1 MLNSRANKFLFNL
14 ILEKPV
20 YIIACLSLSL
30 LSTIFELLG
39 TVLFIPAIA
48 ILLSNTESIVIFK
61 YPSFVRYLS
70 VLLADYSFE
79 SGFIKIAII
88 IFLAFILKVLA
99 EYLYTVLEL
108 KYTKELISSMQSA
121 GVDLLCRVD
130 LNYFQQTNAK
140 DILFKFN
147 RGIILASLCGKN
159 LRKVLI
165 ITTNI
170 MMLVIFLL
178 LISWQLTFISFSLLW
193 GIIFID
199 KRLSSLTK
207 NLRSLTTEKSQ
218 ISTYRIV
225 EFLTGIRS
233 IKTAANESA
242 AKMTIARSLEAKN
255 RALLVAQALS
265 AAIKPIRQIFSLVL
279 FLILA
284 IASYYLYPSVTEFAS
299 VVSLYLIVLFKM
311 LPLFGQINRA
321 RLQFIQTKPSAE
333 AVANFLNPAT
343 KQFSHSGDTVFS
355 KLQAGIEFKAVT
367 FAYPQDA
374 RIVLDK
380 LSFSIPQGTTT
391 VLFDSTK
398 SGKST
403 VADLLIRFYDPIEG
417 KILLDNIE
425 LQQYQLSSLRKA
437 TSVISHNT
445 FLFDDSLAN
454 NIAYGLNNVP
464 QADIIDAVKKARIEE
479 FVSQLPQGLATRIG
493 RQGVTISEAQRLRIA
508 IARAFLRDP
517 EILILDDAIEVNDNS
532 PIAEE
537 LESIEIIEAL
547 CRDRTTLIITSQ
559 LNLAR
564 NADCIVV
571 LDRGKIVERG
581 THEQL
586 LLKQDGIYQRLYSTQ
601 FKTSLQSRQLKLAQK
616 IAHKLA
622 RHTETDHNL
631 ASEIKTNLNTLLD
644 RLQLIGE
651 GLFEDE
657 SEQNRILDE
666 SYHSAKS
673 MLISLREY
681 EQKISRRFNDS
692 DLTN

>member
-1 MLNSRANKFLFNL
+1 MLNL
-14 ILEKPV
+14 ILEKPI

-30 LSTIFELLG
+30 LSTIFNVLG

-48 ILLSNTESIVIFK
+48 ILLSNTETIVLSK
-61 YPSFVRYLS
+61 YPTFIRYLS
-70 VLLADYSFE
+70 VLFADRNFE
-79 SGFIKIAII
+79 SGFIKIAVI
-88 IFLAFILKVLA
+88 IFWAFVIKVLA
-99 EYLYTVLEL
+99 DYFYTVVEF
-108 KYTKELISSMQSA
+108 KHTKELISSMQNA

-130 LNYFQQTNAK
+130 LNYFQQTNTK
-140 DILFKFN
+140 DILFEFN
-147 RGIILASLCGKN
+147 RGIVLASLSGKN
-159 LRKVLI
+159 LLKMLI
-165 ITTNI
+165 ITINI
-170 MMLVIFLL
+170 LLLVIFLL
-178 LISWQLTFISFSLLW
+178 FISWQLTFISFSVLW
-193 GIIFID
+193 LIIFID
-199 KRLSSLTK
+199 NRLSSLTK

-218 ISTYRIV
+218 RSTYRIV

-242 AKMTIARSLEAKN
+242 AKITIARSLLSKN
-255 RALLVAQALS
+255 QALLVAQTRS
-265 AAIKPIRQIFSLVL
+265 AATKPIRQIFSLVMV
-279 FLILA
+279 LILT

-299 VVSLYLIVLFKM
+299 VVLLYLIILFKM

-321 RLQFIQTKPSAE
+321 RLQFIQTRPSAE

-343 KQFSHSGDTVFS
+343 KQFAHSGDTVFS
-355 KLQAGIEFKAVT
+355 QLQAGIEFKAVT
-367 FAYPQDA
+367 FAYPQHA
-374 RIVLDK
+374 RIILDK

-391 VLFDSTK
+391 VLIGLPK

-417 KILLDNIE
+417 KILLDGIE

-437 TSVISHNT
+437 TSVISRNT

-454 NIAYGLNNVP
+454 NIAYGLNNVL
-464 QADIIDAVKKARIEE
+464 QADIINAVKKARIEE
-479 FVSQLPQGLATRIG
+479 FVSQLPEGLATRIG
-493 RQGVTISEAQRLRIA
+493 RQGVTISEVHKLRIA
-508 IARAFLRDP
+508 IAKAFLRDP
-517 EILILDDAIEVNDNS
+517 QILILDDAIDLNDNS
-532 PIAEE
+532 LMAE
-537 LESIEIIEAL
+537 ESIEIVESL

-564 NADCIVV
+564 NADRIVV
-571 LDRGKIVERG
+571 LNQGKIVERG

-616 IAHKLA
+616 IAQKLA
-622 RHTETDHNL
+622 RHTETSHNL
-631 ASEIKTNLNTLLD
+631 ASEIKTSLNTLLD
-644 RLQLIGE
+644 RLQLIDD

-666 SYHSAKS
+666 SYYSAKS

-681 EQKISRRFNDS
+681 EQKISQKFNDS
-692 DLTN
+692 DRTS

>member
-1 MLNSRANKFLFNL
+1 MFNL
-14 ILEKPV
+14 ILEKPI

-30 LSTIFELLG
+30 LSTIFDVLG

-48 ILLSNTESIVIFK
+48 ILLSNTETIVLSK
-61 YPSFVRYLS
+61 YPIFIRYLYG
-70 VLLADYSFE
+70 LFADRNFE
-79 SGFIKIAII
+79 SGFIKLAVI
-88 IFLAFILKVLA
+88 IFWAFVIKVLA

-108 KYTKELISSMQSA
+108 KHTKELIYSMQNA
-121 GVDLLCRVD
+121 GIDLLCRVD
-130 LNYFQQTNAK
+130 LNYFQQTDTK
-140 DILFKFN
+140 DILFEFN
-147 RGIILASLCGKN
+147 RGIVLASLCGKN
-159 LRKVLI
+159 LRTMLI
-165 ITTNI
+165 IASSI
-170 MMLVIFLL
+170 LMLVMFLL
-178 LISWQLTFISFSLLW
+178 LISWQLTFISFSILLL
-193 GIIFID
+193 IVFVD
-199 KRLSSLTK
+199 ERLKFLIK
-207 NLRSLTTEKSQ
+207 NFRSLTTEKSQ
-218 ISTYRIV
+218 ISTYRID
-225 EFLTGIRS
+225 EFLAGIRS

-242 AKMTIARSLEAKN
+242 AKMTLARSLFSKN

-265 AAIKPIRQIFSLVL
+265 AATKPIHQIFRLVL
-279 FLILA
+279 FLILT
-284 IASYYLYPSVTEFAS
+284 IASYYLYPSVTEFVS
-299 VVSLYLIVLFKM
+299 VVLLYLIILFKM

-321 RLQFIQTKPSAE
+321 RLQFIQTRPSAE

-355 KLQAGIEFKAVT
+355 QLQAGIEFKAVT
-367 FAYPQDA
+367 FAYPQHA
-374 RIVLDK
+374 RIILDK

-391 VLFDSTK
+391 VLIGLPK

-417 KILLDNIE
+417 KILLDGIE

-437 TSVISHNT
+437 TSVISRNT

-464 QADIIDAVKKARIEE
+464 QADIIDVVKKARIEE
-479 FVSQLPQGLATRIG
+479 FVSQLPEGLATRIG
-493 RQGVTISEAQRLRIA
+493 RQGVTISEAQKLRIA

-537 LESIEIIEAL
+537 TIEIIEAL

-564 NADCIVV
+564 KADRIVV
-571 LDRGKIVERG
+571 LDQGKIVERG

-601 FKTSLQSRQLKLAQK
+601 FKTSLQSRQLKLAQR

-622 RHTETDHNL
+622 RHTETNHDL

-644 RLQLIGE
+644 RLQLIDE

-657 SEQNRILDE
+657 QVQNRILDE
-666 SYHSAKS
+666 SYHSAKN

-681 EQKISRRFNDS
+681 EQKISRGLNDS
-692 DLTN
+692 DRTS

>member
-1 MLNSRANKFLFNL
+1 MFNL
-14 ILEKPV
+14 ILEKPI

-30 LSTIFELLG
+30 LSTIFDVLG

-48 ILLSNTESIVIFK
+48 ILLSNTETIVLSKYSIFI
-61 YPSFVRYLS
+61 RYLYA
-70 VLLADYSFE
+70 LFADRNFE
-79 SGFIKIAII
+79 SGFIKLAVI
-88 IFLAFILKVLA
+88 IFWAFVIKVLA

-108 KYTKELISSMQSA
+108 KHTKELIYSMQNA
-121 GVDLLCRVD
+121 GIDLLCRVD
-130 LNYFQQTNAK
+130 LNYFQQTDTK
-140 DILFKFN
+140 DILFEFN
-147 RGIILASLCGKN
+147 RGIVLASLCGKN
-159 LRKVLI
+159 LRTMLI
-165 ITTNI
+165 IASSI
-170 MMLVIFLL
+170 LMLVMFLL
-178 LISWQLTFISFSLLW
+178 LISWQLTFISFSILLL
-193 GIIFID
+193 IVFVD
-199 KRLSSLTK
+199 ERLKFLIK
-207 NLRSLTTEKSQ
+207 NFRSLTTEKSQ
-218 ISTYRIV
+218 ISTYRID
-225 EFLTGIRS
+225 EFLAGIRS

-242 AKMTIARSLEAKN
+242 AKMTLARSLFSKN

-265 AAIKPIRQIFSLVL
+265 AATKPIHQIFRLVL
-279 FLILA
+279 FLILT
-284 IASYYLYPSVTEFAS
+284 IASYYLYPSVTEFVS
-299 VVSLYLIVLFKM
+299 VVLLYLIILFKM

-321 RLQFIQTKPSAE
+321 RLQFIQTRPSAE

-355 KLQAGIEFKAVT
+355 QLQAGIEFKAVT
-367 FAYPQDA
+367 FAYPQHA
-374 RIVLDK
+374 RIILDK

-391 VLFDSTK
+391 VLIGLPK

-417 KILLDNIE
+417 KILLDGIE

-437 TSVISHNT
+437 TSVISRNT

-464 QADIIDAVKKARIEE
+464 QADIIDVVKKARIEE
-479 FVSQLPQGLATRIG
+479 FVSQLPEGLATRIG
-493 RQGVTISEAQRLRIA
+493 RQGVTISEAQKLRIA

-537 LESIEIIEAL
+537 TIEIIEAL

-564 NADCIVV
+564 KADRIVV
-571 LDRGKIVERG
+571 LDQGKIVERG

-616 IAHKLA
+616 IAQKLA
-622 RHTETDHNL
+622 RHTETNHNL
-631 ASEIKTNLNTLLD
+631 ALEIKTNLNTLLD
-644 RLQLIGE
+644 RLQLIDG

-657 SEQNRILDE
+657 QEQNRILDE
-666 SYHSAKS
+666 SYHSAKN

-681 EQKISRRFNDS
+681 EQKISRGLNDS
-692 DLTN
+692 DRTS